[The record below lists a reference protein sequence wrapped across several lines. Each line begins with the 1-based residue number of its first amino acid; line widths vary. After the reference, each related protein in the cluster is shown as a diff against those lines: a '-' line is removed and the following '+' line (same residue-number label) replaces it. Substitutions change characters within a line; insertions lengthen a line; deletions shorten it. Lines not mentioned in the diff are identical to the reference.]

1 MAKRKGFTLIE
12 LLVVIAIIALLLSI
26 LTPALN
32 TVKERARRV
41 VCKSNMHQWALGI
54 FAYTAA
60 NDNKLLETVGY
71 PDPPTDPP
79 NNRYPCEV
87 LFEQPQPEDGQDGM
101 IYAMAFVPYMEGFN
115 EGRLTINDVINLT
128 GANAPG
134 AQNLLIRGAWTCP
147 ANRGDNIDFVI
158 GTIRDRN
165 YLRLEYSYYARV
177 EKWPVNA
184 TDPQDLTADELSGK
198 RVIMADQIYYY
209 GPYMGIVLYNHG
221 LKGYS
226 WDGGIDD
233 YAQLCDV
240 EGPPKISGIHKLFGD
255 GHVVW
260 KDRKEFDIENM
271 HLNDAPDGV
280 GKNNPNPYVV
290 GENYYVGNF
299 Y

>member
-1 MAKRKGFTLIE
+1 MTKRKGFTLIE

-32 TVKERARRV
+32 AVKERARRV
-41 VCKSNMHQWALGI
+41 VCKSNMHQWALAI
-54 FAYTAA
+54 SAYSIA

-71 PDPPTDPP
+71 PIPPALPD
-79 NNRYPCEV
+79 NRYPCEI
-87 LFEQPQPEDGQDGM
+87 LFDKPEPGEGQDEM

-115 EGRLTINDVINLT
+115 EGRINWDDVASLS
-128 GANAPG
+128 GANDAM
-134 AQNLLIRGAWTCP
+134 AENLQISGAWTCP
-147 ANRGDNIDFVI
+147 ANTGDNVDFVI
-158 GTIRDRN
+158 GTILDRN

-177 EKWPVNA
+177 EKWPLNA
-184 TDPQDLTADELSGK
+184 TDPRDLTANELSGK

-221 LKGYS
+221 LKRYS
-226 WDGGIDD
+226 WDTGRPDD

-240 EGPPKISGIHKLFGD
+240 EGPPNISGIHKLFGD

-260 KDRKEFDIENM
+260 KDRKEFDIDEM
-271 HLNDAPDGV
+271 HLNEASGFPKD
-280 GKNNPNPYVV
+280 NPNPYVI
-290 GENYYVGNF
+290 GDAYNIGNF